1 MRIFLDSSAL
11 AKRYIQESGTQQ
23 VNDLFIQVDEI
34 FVSLVALPEVISAMT
49 RNKTEKKMTLEQ
61 FNERKNQLILD
72 FQDFNVCD
80 LTPQVIKRTL
90 YFIENYFL
98 RTLDA
103 IHLASAMEIKIELF
117 VSADTRQLKAAQ
129 AVKMKVLSV

>member
-23 VNDLFIQVDEI
+23 VNDLFIQTDEV
-34 FVSLVALPEVISAMT
+34 FVSLIALPEVISALT
-49 RNKTEKKMTLEQ
+49 RNKIEKKITLEQ

-80 LTPQVIKRTL
+80 LTPQVISQTIYL
-90 YFIENYFL
+90 IETHFL

-103 IHLASAMEIKIELF
+103 IHLASAVETKMELF
-117 VSADTRQLKAAQ
+117 VSSDAQQFKVAQ
-129 AVKMKVLSV
+129 AVKIKAMSV

>member
-23 VNDLFIQVDEI
+23 VNELFIQADEI
-34 FVSLVALPEVISAMT
+34 FVSLIALPEVISAMT

-90 YFIENYFL
+90 SFIENYSL

-103 IHLASAMEIKIELF
+103 IHLASAMETKIELF

-129 AVKMKVLSV
+129 AVKIKVLSV